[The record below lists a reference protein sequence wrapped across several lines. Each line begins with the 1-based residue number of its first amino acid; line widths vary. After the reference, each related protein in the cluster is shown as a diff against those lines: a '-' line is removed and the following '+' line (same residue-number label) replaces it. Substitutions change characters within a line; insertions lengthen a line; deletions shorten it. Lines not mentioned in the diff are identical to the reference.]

1 VLKYLKAYYF
11 IIRKMSS
18 VGDEEENAAELQFG
32 PEFGNDVQYLTNDE
46 AYFLLSKRPVGTNT
60 TE

>member
-1 VLKYLKAYYF
+1 
-11 IIRKMSS
+11 MSS